1 MKFKVTMYQDEDG
14 VFIAEVPSVPGC
26 VSQGKTREEARVNV
40 ADAIRGCLEARRES
54 GLPPVVE
61 TEEIEVMV

>member
-1 MKFKVTMYQDEDG
+1 MKFRVTMYQDEDG
-14 VFIAEVPSVPGC
+14 MFIAEVPSVPGC
-26 VSQGKTREEARVNV
+26 VSQGKTREEARANV

-54 GLPPVVE
+54 GLPLVVE